1 MTTVAATSQMSTELA
16 TLHQIETE
24 LKSEMLER
32 EEAIRAALV
41 CLVAK
46 AHMVL
51 LGPPGTGK
59 SELVKRLSERFC
71 ASNGAGLSY
80 FVYLM
85 TRFTTPEELFGTVNI
100 PKMKAGE
107 HERILDGKL
116 PEKEVAF
123 LDEVFKSSSAVLNT
137 LLMVMNERAF
147 DNGKARLTVPLI
159 SLFGAS
165 NEMPQGDDL
174 AALWDRFL
182 IRLEVGYLSEGNF
195 EKLIDS
201 QLTQSQS
208 SKAPTTMSKADLAA
222 LQAKAASLPV
232 PGSVKAALTTLRRDL
247 GQKGIIASDRRWVQC
262 IRLLQAHALI
272 EGRDSVEEDDLAIL
286 ALVLW
291 NQPQDRQEIA
301 HMVAK
306 LANPLNA
313 RATELKDR
321 AVGIWQAAS
330 QQLKENPGEDEAA
343 AMTRSRIAL
352 ECLTKLKRVI
362 KDLQALK
369 DQAAEQGR
377 NPKRIDQSLAAVTKI
392 KDDVTEASEF

>member
-1 MTTVAATSQMSTELA
+1 MTTTATPTELA
-16 TLHQIETE
+16 TLHAIEAE
-24 LKSEMLER
+24 LKTEMFER
-32 EEAIRAALV
+32 DEAIRAALV

-71 ASNGAGLSY
+71 ASNGQGLSY

-107 HERILDGKL
+107 HERVLDGKL

-137 LLMVMNERAF
+137 LLMIMNERAF
-147 DNGKARLTVPLI
+147 DNGKVRLTVPLL

-182 IRLEVGYLSEGNF
+182 VRLEVGYLSEGNF
-195 EKLIDS
+195 EKLLAS
-201 QLTQSQS
+201 QVNY
-208 SKAPTTMSKADLAA
+208 SKVQATPTIMSKASLAM
-222 LQAKAASLPV
+222 LQVKAASLPV
-232 PGSVKAALTTLRRDL
+232 PGAIQTALVTLRRDL
-247 GQKGIIASDRRWVQC
+247 TQKGIIASDRRWVQC
-262 IRLLQAHALI
+262 VRLLQAHALI

-286 ALVLW
+286 SLVLW
-291 NQPQDRQEIA
+291 NQPQDRQEITR
-301 HMVAK
+301 MVAK

-313 RATELKDR
+313 KASELKDR
-321 AVGIWQAAS
+321 AAGIWETAR
-330 QQLKENPGEDEAA
+330 QQLAQKGGPTEEDAFA
-343 AMTRSRIAL
+343 RSQIAL

-362 KDLQALK
+362 KELQALK
-369 DQAAEQGR
+369 DQAADQGR
-377 NPKRIDQSLAAVTKI
+377 NPKRIDQALATVTKI
-392 KDDVTEASEF
+392 RDDVTEASEF

>member
-1 MTTVAATSQMSTELA
+1 MTTVSATPTELA

-71 ASNGAGLSY
+71 AANGQGLSY

-85 TRFTTPEELFGTVNI
+85 TRFTTPEELFGGINI

-107 HERILDGKL
+107 QERILDGKL

-147 DNGKARLTVPLI
+147 DNGKTRLNVPLI

-195 EKLIDS
+195 EKLIAS
-201 QLTQSQS
+201 QISQGQGAS
-208 SKAPTTMSKADLAA
+208 SPTTMSKADLVALQEKAARLPIPGGIQAA
-222 LQAKAASLPV
+222 LI
-232 PGSVKAALTTLRRDL
+232 TLRRDL
-247 GQKGIIASDRRWVQC
+247 TQKGIIASDRRWVQC
-262 IRLLQAHALI
+262 LRLLQAHALI
-272 EGRDSVEEDDLAIL
+272 EGRDTVEEDDLAIL
-286 ALVLW
+286 SLVLW
-291 NQPQDRQEIA
+291 NQPQDRQEITRL
-301 HMVAK
+301 VSK

-313 RATELKDR
+313 KASELKDR
-321 AVGIWQAAS
+321 AAGIWEDCRS
-330 QQLKENPGEDEAA
+330 RLKENGGDDEEAA
-343 AMTRSRIAL
+343 LARSRIAL
-352 ECLTKLKRVI
+352 ETITKLKRVI
-362 KDLQALK
+362 KELTALQG
-369 DQAAEQGR
+369 QAREQGR
-377 NPKRIDQSLAAVTKI
+377 NPKRIDQALTAVTKI